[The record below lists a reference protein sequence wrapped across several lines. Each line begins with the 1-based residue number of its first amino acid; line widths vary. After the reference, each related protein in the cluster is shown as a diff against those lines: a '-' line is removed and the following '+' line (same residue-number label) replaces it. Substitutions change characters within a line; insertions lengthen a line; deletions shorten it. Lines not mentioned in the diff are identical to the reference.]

1 MSARP
6 SRASRARPSLARVAR
21 ACALVA
27 IAFAAIARAAPD
39 ADVST
44 DDVAADA
51 PEVAAGDVALRRGV
65 AHHRGLEE
73 AAPRVLVALLLAA
86 APLVGHAE
94 EPRGHGVAA
103 VALPLGRRAGCR

>member
-51 PEVAAGDVALRRGV
+51 PPSPAR
-65 AHHRGLEE
+65 
-73 AAPRVLVALLLAA
+73 LLARKRVVEDLA
-86 APLVGHAE
+86 IEGQNLTVKI
-94 EPRGHGVAA
+94 
-103 VALPLGRRAGCR
+103 GRASCRERV